1 MGARDRNDCE
11 FAASAMV
18 RIHYKWIDHPKWK
31 YELQKSYT
39 RLLVSAECYRAGQ
52 QFPVAWVFD
61 QTWHGSDFLNLSVT
75 AGLYPLLTSSA
86 GYRWDGCSGPTV
98 DTPTNMR
105 AGLVHDSLYQ
115 LMRLGVLP
123 QSARRFADRE
133 FLLIMKEDGMNW
145 FRRTYY
151 YLSVRLFARKYAK
164 KV

>member
-1 MGARDRNDCE
+1 
-11 FAASAMV
+11 MV
-18 RIHYKWIDHPKWK
+18 KIHFKKIDHPNWK
-31 YELQKSYT
+31 YELEESYVKQ
-39 RLLVSAECYRAGQ
+39 LVSEGWGRACNGLDSYD
-52 QFPVAWVFD
+52 FPFLK
-61 QTWHGSDFLNLSVT
+61 LNLIY
-75 AGLYPLLTSSA
+75 GLLPILTSAA

-98 DTPTNMR
+98 DTQTNMR

-123 QSARRFADRE
+123 QSARVIADRE

-151 YLSVRLFARKYAK
+151 YWSVRLFARKYAK

>member
-1 MGARDRNDCE
+1 
-11 FAASAMV
+11 MV
-18 RIHYKWIDHPKWK
+18 KINYKKIDHPTWK

-39 RLLVSAECYRAGQ
+39 TLLVSHECYYRNGQ
-52 QFPVAWVFD
+52 SVYD
-61 QTWHGSDFLNLSVT
+61 SDFLSLNVT
-75 AGLYPLLTSSA
+75 AGLYPVLTSSA

-123 QSARRFADRE
+123 QSARVVADRE
-133 FLLIMKEDGMNW
+133 FLLIMREDGMNW

-151 YLSVRLFARKYAK
+151 YWSVRLFARKYAR